1 MSGDVDPRR
10 RAGVDPRRRAALRRL
25 ARGTLALAGLSAGSA
40 APAWAAKARRATRV
54 ALAAS
59 PAADDVPTYAARED
73 VMQFA
78 DAVAARRGL
87 DGAWVRG
94 ALGQAR
100 FQPVVARL
108 VMPAPAGAAK
118 NWAAYRAR
126 FVEPV
131 RIRAGLAFW
140 DANARWLARAEDV
153 FGVPPEIVV
162 GIVGVETIYG
172 RQTGTF
178 RVLDSLSTL
187 AFDFPAG
194 RSDRSAFFRDELEA
208 FLVMCR
214 TEARDPLQVTGS
226 YAGAMGLPQ
235 FMPSSFNRWAVDFDG
250 DGRTDLDASAAD
262 VIGSVGL
269 FLAEH
274 GWKRGL
280 KPRYPV
286 VPPDDPAERALLL
299 GPDIVPTFTL
309 AEMSAHGAR
318 ARAPDLPEGEKL
330 ALVQVEN
337 GDAPP
342 SHVAGTANF
351 YAVTR
356 YNQSSYYALAVIEL
370 GETIKRA
377 MGAAPAASGPA

>member
-1 MSGDVDPRR
+1 MNQVSR
-10 RAGVDPRRRAALRRL
+10 PRRRAALR
-25 ARGTLALAGLSAGSA
+25 ALAFGALAWNGLGVAGSVSARA
-40 APAWAAKARRATRV
+40 ANRQRATRV

-59 PAADDVPTYAARED
+59 NAADEVPPYATRTD
-73 VMQFA
+73 VMRFA
-78 DAVAARRGL
+78 DELAERRGL
-87 DGAWVRG
+87 EPAWVRG

-100 FQPVVARL
+100 FQAVVARL
-108 VMPAPAGAAK
+108 VMPAPAGTAK
-118 NWAAYRAR
+118 NWSAYRAR

-140 DANARWLARAEDV
+140 GANARWLASAEDV

-172 RQTGTF
+172 RQTGSF
-178 RVLDSLSTL
+178 RVLDSLATL
-187 AFDFPAG
+187 AFDFPGG

-208 FLVMCR
+208 FFVMCR
-214 TEARDPLQVTGS
+214 TENRDPLQVTGS

-274 GWKRGL
+274 GWRRGL

-286 VPPDDPAERALLL
+286 VPPGDPAEREFLLA
-299 GPDIVPTFTL
+299 PDIVPTFTL
-309 AEMSAHGAR
+309 AEMTAHGAR
-318 ARAPDLPEGEKL
+318 VSAPDLPEGERL

-337 GDAPP
+337 GDTAP
-342 SHVAGTANF
+342 SHVAGTSNF
-351 YAVTR
+351 YAITR

-370 GETIKRA
+370 GETIRRA
-377 MGAAPAASGPA
+377 MATSPTAPSPG

>member
-1 MSGDVDPRR
+1 MNQVSR
-10 RAGVDPRRRAALRRL
+10 PRRRAALR
-25 ARGTLALAGLSAGSA
+25 ALACGALAWNGLGAESS
-40 APAWAAKARRATRV
+40 AWARAAHRRRPTRV

-59 PAADDVPTYAARED
+59 NAADEVPPYATRTD
-73 VMQFA
+73 VMRFA
-78 DAVAARRGL
+78 DELAERRGL
-87 DGAWVRG
+87 EPAWVRG

-100 FQPVVARL
+100 FQAVVARL
-108 VMPAPAGAAK
+108 VMPAPAGTAK
-118 NWAAYRAR
+118 NWSAYRAR

-131 RIRAGLAFW
+131 RIRAGLSFW
-140 DANARWLARAEDV
+140 DANTGWLARAEDV

-172 RQTGTF
+172 RQTGSF
-178 RVLDSLSTL
+178 RVLDSLATL
-187 AFDFPAG
+187 AFDFPGG

-208 FLVMCR
+208 FFVMCR
-214 TEARDPLQVTGS
+214 TENRDPLQVTGS

-286 VPPDDPAERALLL
+286 VPPGDPAEREFLLA
-299 GPDIVPTFTL
+299 PDIVPTFTL
-309 AEMSAHGAR
+309 AEMTAHGAR
-318 ARAPDLPEGEKL
+318 VSAPDLPEGERL

-337 GDAPP
+337 GDTAP
-342 SHVAGTANF
+342 SHVAGTSNF
-351 YAVTR
+351 YAITR

-370 GETIKRA
+370 GETIRRA
-377 MGAAPAASGPA
+377 MATSPAAASPG